1 MRTIEE
7 QYRLLEELLAQ
18 ARQRMKAGETEWVE
32 FKANIGESRC
42 SITYEGVGNY
52 ISGLSNSACLKY
64 KARRKKTMGTE
75 TLVML
80 HLTRSLQEIYKKS
93 TRVTDCRNLDAE
105 LMHEVVNKGVEQS
118 KSSKMELHRRKQ
130 LTLQPS

>member
-1 MRTIEE
+1 
-7 QYRLLEELLAQ
+7 
-18 ARQRMKAGETEWVE
+18 
-32 FKANIGESRC
+32 
-42 SITYEGVGNY
+42 
-52 ISGLSNSACLKY
+52 
-64 KARRKKTMGTE
+64 MGTE